1 MPSRALHLIRPLVH
15 TPVSTPPLPVA
26 LQSISLFLLLPCS
39 GSTHPPRPSP
49 LCPLS
54 LASSF
59 TFLGGRLEAASGTGG
74 GSAAGWPLEDSGQK
88 SPSPWLLAPL
98 PPDCPRVWSPAFVPL
113 PLSRAGQST
122 TSLAPLS
129 RLEARVTGP
138 AGQLGGSCAGPGP
151 VGRSEG
157 ESSRWCVGSWQPAC
171 AVPLWSVRELQRQV
185 SGVRFSVPRPP
196 SFPRLGFLH
205 RSCFSLD

>member
-98 PPDCPRVWSPAFVPL
+98 PPDCPRVCPL
-113 PLSRAGQST
+113 PLSPCLCPGQDRAPPPWLPFPVWKPE
-122 TSLAPLS
+122 SL
-129 RLEARVTGP
+129 V
-138 AGQLGGSCAGPGP
+138 QLGNWEVLVQAPARWEGPEGNPAAGVWG
-151 VGRSEG
+151 
-157 ESSRWCVGSWQPAC
+157 VGSLPVLC
-171 AVPLWSVRELQRQV
+171 LCDP
-185 SGVRFSVPRPP
+185 
-196 SFPRLGFLH
+196 
-205 RSCFSLD
+205 